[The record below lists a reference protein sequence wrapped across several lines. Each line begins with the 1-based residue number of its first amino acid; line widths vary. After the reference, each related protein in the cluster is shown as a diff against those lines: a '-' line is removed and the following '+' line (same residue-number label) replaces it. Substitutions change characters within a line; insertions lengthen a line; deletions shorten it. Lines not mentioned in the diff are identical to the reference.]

1 MLAFVI
7 DLNVTALFYLA
18 IAVPLA
24 VGAAM
29 FSRKPL
35 LASAVVSTVVLAAVA
50 LLRYQLPF
58 HFWAHAND
66 FIIEPLIRDRVIG
79 DPIGA
84 SLSLAFHIGLPTFI
98 GREWRWWSDRKKR
111 AARGF
116 DVLPEAKRPQ
126 TRDME

>member
-1 MLAFVI
+1 MLATVV
-7 DLNVTALFYLA
+7 DPLATGLLYLA

-24 VGAAM
+24 VVAAL

-35 LASAVVSTVVLAAVA
+35 LPSAIVSAVVLVAVA
-50 LLRYQLPF
+50 VSRYQLPF

-84 SLSLAFHIGLPTFI
+84 SLSLAFHIGLPTFV
-98 GREWRWWSDRKKR
+98 GREWRWWSDRRKR
-111 AARGF
+111 ATRGF
-116 DVLPEAKRPQ
+116 DVLPEAKRPE
-126 TRDME
+126 T